1 MSSIRY
7 QGVSYKSDIIVL
19 SGKKQKGHICVSI
32 IVPKFGFKYWTF
44 CVSDVLRVKRTA
56 NAVKQ
61 ISSGALGL
69 LESYD

>member
-1 MSSIRY
+1 MC
-7 QGVSYKSDIIVL
+7 
-19 SGKKQKGHICVSI
+19 KQCLLSI

-44 CVSDVLRVKRTA
+44 CVSDVLRVKRAA